1 MPRKLPRR
9 RKGDLKCAASRGF
22 VHCCTETYTGIAIGF
37 SGLQGNLAGLRGLGK
52 CSPAAL
58 RREAYDRCVRQLTS
72 LDVQFLAVEDDRT
85 HGHVGSLAIYDPSTA
100 PGGRLTVE
108 SVRALLR
115 ERMHLLPPFTWKLV
129 RVPFDLDHPYWGV
142 DPDPDLDYHVRELG
156 LPAPG
161 NLHQL
166 AEQTARIFERRL
178 DRARPL
184 WEIYLIHGLE
194 GGRVGVLTKV
204 HHAALDGLSG
214 AEILVTLLDLEPTG
228 RVIAPPEVAPQRD
241 AIPGRAELTARALTG
256 MPRHTV
262 KALRH
267 VPRTLPNL
275 DLIPTFRSVPGV
287 RAFSSAARF
296 VEGRW
301 PGNEPELEVEALAA
315 PKTSLNTRI
324 SAHRSV
330 SFETVS
336 LSGIKRIKNHYDV
349 TVNDV
354 VIAICA
360 SAVREWLIEHDDLP
374 TKQLLAMVPV
384 SVRLP
389 EEFGTFG
396 NRVSMMTVPI
406 PTTEHEPAKRV
417 RKAHRAMKKAKA
429 RHESTPRMLIEDANA
444 AIPPVLLGR
453 TARLL
458 LGVAASGQLNPPLN
472 LVISNIPGSPVPL
485 YMAGARLEEN
495 YPLSVITDG
504 MGLNLTIISYL
515 DRVDFG
521 IVGCREAV
529 PDPWFVA
536 DEIRRAYEELLEL
549 VDGDEAGA
557 RASDK
562 HRVKARKPAA

>member
-1 MPRKLPRR
+1 M
-9 RKGDLKCAASRGF
+9 
-22 VHCCTETYTGIAIGF
+22 
-37 SGLQGNLAGLRGLGK
+37 
-52 CSPAAL
+52 
-58 RREAYDRCVRQLTS
+58 RQLTS
-72 LDVQFLAVEDDRT
+72 LDVQFLAVENDRT
-85 HGHVGSLAIYDPSTA
+85 HGHVGSMAIYDPSTA

-108 SVRALLR
+108 SVRTLLR
-115 ERMHLLPPFTWKLV
+115 QRMHLLAPFTWKLV

-142 DPDPDLDYHVRELG
+142 DPEPDLDYHVREVG

-166 AEQTARIFERRL
+166 ADQTARIFERRL

-184 WEIYLIHGLE
+184 WELYLIHGLE

-214 AEILVTLLDLEPTG
+214 AEILLTMLDLAPSGREIPPPAAVPAADPVPG
-228 RVIAPPEVAPQRD
+228 RV
-241 AIPGRAELTARALTG
+241 ELTARALTG
-256 MPRHTV
+256 MPRHTAR
-262 KALRH
+262 ALRH
-267 VPRTLPNL
+267 VPQTLPNL

-287 RAFSSAARF
+287 RAVASAARY
-296 VEGRW
+296 VEGHW
-301 PGNEPELEVEALAA
+301 PGREAEPDVEALAA
-315 PKTSLNTRI
+315 PRTILNTRI
-324 SAHRSV
+324 SAHRSIA
-330 SFETVS
+330 FETVS
-336 LSGIKRIKNHYDV
+336 LDGIKQIKNHFDV

-360 SAVREWLIEHDDLP
+360 SAVREWLIEHEDLP
-374 TKQLLAMVPV
+374 TKPLLAMVPV

-429 RHESTPRMLIEDANA
+429 RHETTPRMLINDANE

-458 LGVAASGQLNPPLN
+458 LGIAASGQLSPPLN
-472 LVISNIPGSPVPL
+472 LVISNVPGSPVPMYL
-485 YMAGARLEEN
+485 AGARLEAN

-529 PDPWFVA
+529 PDPWFIA
-536 DEIRRAYEELLEL
+536 DELQRAYAELLEL
-549 VDGDEAGA
+549 TVADEPVEAIRPKHAAKAG
-557 RASDK
+557 
-562 HRVKARKPAA
+562 KPAA